1 MGTVVESFLT
11 SAQEQRVIE
20 AIRLAEKQTS
30 GEIRV
35 HIESYTGEDI
45 FKHAQ
50 EVFHLLKMDNTKE
63 GNGVIL
69 YVAVNLKKFV
79 IYGDT
84 GINKLVGADFWNS
97 TRDLIQQQF
106 KQGKFDQ
113 GLINGIQEIGRVLKQ
128 YFPWDSN
135 DENELPNEISKPS

>member
-1 MGTVVESFLT
+1 MSTVVEAFLST
-11 SAQEQRVIE
+11 DQEQRVVE
-20 AIRLAEKQTS
+20 AIRIAEKETS

-35 HIESYTGEDI
+35 HLESYAGEDV

-63 GNGVIL
+63 ENGVIL

-79 IYGDT
+79 IYGDA

-97 TRDLIQQQF
+97 TRDTIQMQF

-128 YFPWDSN
+128 HFPWDIN
-135 DENELPNEISKPS
+135 DENELSDEISKS

>member
-1 MGTVVESFLT
+1 MSAIVEAFLST
-11 SAQEQRVIE
+11 EEEQRVVE
-20 AIRLAEKQTS
+20 AIRLAEKETS

-35 HIESYTGEDI
+35 HLESYDADKDVFE
-45 FKHAQ
+45 HAQ

-79 IYGDT
+79 IYGDA

-97 TRDLIQQQF
+97 TRDSIQAQF

-113 GLINGIQEIGRVLKQ
+113 GLIDGIQEIGRVLKQ

-135 DENELPNEISKPS
+135 DENELSDEISKT

>member
-1 MGTVVESFLT
+1 MSTIVESFLN
-11 SAQEQRVIE
+11 SEQEERVVE
-20 AIRLAEKQTS
+20 AIRKAEKETS

-35 HIESYTGEDI
+35 HLESYNDGEDV

-63 GNGVIL
+63 ENGVIL

-79 IYGDT
+79 IYGDA

-97 TRDLIQQQF
+97 TRDLIQAQF

-113 GLINGIQEIGRVLKQ
+113 GLIDGIQEIGRVLKQ
-128 YFPWDSN
+128 HFPWDSN
-135 DENELPNEISKPS
+135 DENELSDEISKT